1 MTSVIPQWGLP
12 CGSDGK
18 ESAYVT
24 VSTLRNYS
32 HDDDGDELDPRRVLA
47 SHVPGTRF
55 SSWNPSFL
63 LHKVR

>member
-1 MTSVIPQWGLP
+1 MVKNLLTFP
-12 CGSDGK
+12 
-18 ESAYVT
+18 

-47 SHVPGTRF
+47 SHVLRTCFP
-55 SSWNPSFL
+55 SWNLSFL